1 VEDDVPARALER
13 ERLVE
18 VGRRRRVEG
27 EERPVGAVDVAA
39 AGPPLR
45 RLHRGEGDFG
55 REPGRHLELL
65 AHPLEAGV
73 EHPIDVPW

>member
-1 VEDDVPARALER
+1 
-13 ERLVE
+13 
-18 VGRRRRVEG
+18 
-27 EERPVGAVDVAA
+27 VAA